1 MMIYYTNKAR
11 ETAKANI
18 ARLIPVLASVP
29 GNVISYSDVHEIIG
43 YLQALDNELDC
54 EIRAEAKRER
64 NERS

>member
-1 MMIYYTNKAR
+1 MLYYTNKAR

-29 GNVISYSDVHEIIG
+29 LKFISYSDVNQIIG
-43 YLQALDNELDC
+43 YLDALNNELDC
-54 EIRAEAKRER
+54 EIRAEDKRKR

>member
-1 MMIYYTNKAR
+1 MVYYSNKAR

-29 GNVISYSDVHEIIG
+29 GNVINYGDSMEIIG
-43 YLQALDNELDC
+43 YLQALNNELDC